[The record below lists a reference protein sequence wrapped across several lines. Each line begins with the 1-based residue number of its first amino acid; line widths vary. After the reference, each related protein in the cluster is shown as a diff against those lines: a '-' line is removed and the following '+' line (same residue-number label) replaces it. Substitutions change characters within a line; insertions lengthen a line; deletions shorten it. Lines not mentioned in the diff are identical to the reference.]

1 MELEITNRIIKNRSY
16 TEQLSKLAV
25 LEADREFCRHDMEHF
40 LSVARI
46 TMHMCR
52 EMGVRADRDLVYSAA
67 LLHDIGRT
75 QEITMGIPHDIAG
88 QALADCILSEVDCPE
103 DMKAKII
110 RLIASHRDITR
121 AGDELGRI
129 FCAADKK
136 SRMCFDCSAREKC
149 NWPDDKKNLDIEV

>member
-1 MELEITNRIIKNRSY
+1 MELEITNRIIRNKNY
-16 TEQLSKLAV
+16 IVQLGTLRE
-25 LEADREFCRHDMEHF
+25 LEADREFCRHDMDHF

-46 TMHMCR
+46 TIHMCR

-88 QALADCILSEVDCPE
+88 QAMADCILSEVNCPE

-110 RLIASHRDITR
+110 SLIASHRDITR

-136 SRMCFDCSAREKC
+136 SRNCFDCEARALC
-149 NWPDDKKNLDIEV
+149 NWPDDKKNLYIEV

>member
-1 MELEITNRIIKNRSY
+1 MELEITNRILKNRNY
-16 TEQLSKLAV
+16 IAQLSLLKE
-25 LEADREFCRHDMEHF
+25 LETDREFCRHDMEHF

-52 EMGVRADRDLVYSAA
+52 EMGVRADRDLVYAAA

-75 QEITMGIPHDIAG
+75 QEMTMGIPHDLAG
-88 QALADCILSEVDCPE
+88 QALADCILSEVNCPE
-103 DMKAKII
+103 AMKSRII
-110 RLIASHRDITR
+110 GLIAAHRDITK

-136 SRMCFDCSAREKC
+136 SRKCFDCPVLERC
-149 NWPDDKKNLDIEV
+149 NWPDDKKNLYIEV